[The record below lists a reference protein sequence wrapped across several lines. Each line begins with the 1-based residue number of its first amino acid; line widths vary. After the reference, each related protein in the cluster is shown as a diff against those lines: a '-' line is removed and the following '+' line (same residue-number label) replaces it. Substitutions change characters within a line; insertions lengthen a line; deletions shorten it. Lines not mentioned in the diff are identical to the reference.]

1 MNDTAASVTIT
12 IQVPSTA
19 PEDLIS
25 RVTALGADLGTHRA
39 IDQVLLE
46 IVRTC
51 HACGCT
57 DERACF
63 GGCWWVN
70 DDGQPDLC
78 SSCAPDV
85 AEDEQP

>member
-63 GGCWWVN
+63 GGCWWIN
-70 DDGQPDLC
+70 DDDDAPDLC
-78 SSCAPDV
+78 SSCSTD
-85 AEDEQP
+85 DGSRQ

>member
-1 MNDTAASVTIT
+1 MNDRTAASVTIT

-25 RVTALGADLGTHRA
+25 RVTALGADLGAHRA

-63 GGCWWVN
+63 GGCWWIN
-70 DDGQPDLC
+70 DVGAPDLC
-78 SSCAPDV
+78 SSCSTDDGPR
-85 AEDEQP
+85 Q

>member
-1 MNDTAASVTIT
+1 MNDRTASVTIT

-25 RVTALGADLGTHRA
+25 RVTALGADLGAHRA

-70 DDGQPDLC
+70 DDGSRQ
-78 SSCAPDV
+78 
-85 AEDEQP
+85 